1 METPIIER
9 EATFDEFVARGVTA
23 NRACVYPRGFNER
36 RRRPSRG
43 GNRSFGRKRGEPMA
57 PSRSVPTIS
66 SARHDAVT
74 ATALTVVRRAL
85 VEGVPVTREVVERE
99 ASVNLGAS
107 PKDAMQQVDLV
118 AQRLGVSSS
127 A

>member
-1 METPIIER
+1 
-9 EATFDEFVARGVTA
+9 
-23 NRACVYPRGFNER
+23 
-36 RRRPSRG
+36 
-43 GNRSFGRKRGEPMA
+43 MA
-57 PSRSVPTIS
+57 PRSSVPATS

-85 VEGVPVTREVVERE
+85 IEGIPVTREVLERE

-118 AQRLGVSSS
+118 AQRLGVSCLG
-127 A
+127 

>member
-1 METPIIER
+1 
-9 EATFDEFVARGVTA
+9 
-23 NRACVYPRGFNER
+23 
-36 RRRPSRG
+36 
-43 GNRSFGRKRGEPMA
+43 MA
-57 PSRSVPTIS
+57 PRRSVPTIS

-118 AQRLGVSSS
+118 AQRLGVSSLG
-127 A
+127 